1 MSTILIVAVVA
12 VLGYFIL
19 SANGI
24 KLFGKKEHKVKA
36 KKSNEEKYSDILPKE
51 KKEKSEKKVGVKISD
66 SAKKEKLKD
75 DIKKEISEKTGV
87 TTKPAGTGTV
97 SKITKEDFLKNNI
110 EVPSTSN
117 LLTEEEKKAM
127 TAKSLPKAKEQPSK
141 PYDFGLPDF
150 SSPVGF
156 SSPSKGFP
164 LDDPLN
170 SKDDPFGD
178 IDFDAILNGT
188 SSSDKPFMDSFSDF
202 DLPDSSFG
210 GNPKPLSLG
219 SSPISEYNQ
228 KSSAEYFNP
237 STSFD
242 MDSQTTFDADPIM
255 IRSLDERFEQVFGAN
270 YASVAGSKMGKEII
284 IGDILKG
291 PRVKEVRARR
301 SERERRRKWM

>member
-1 MSTILIVAVVA
+1 MTTILIVAVVA

-51 KKEKSEKKVGVKISD
+51 KKEKSEKKSGVKISD

-75 DIKKEISEKTGV
+75 DIKKEISEKTNATPKGS
-87 TTKPAGTGTV
+87 GTGTV
-97 SKITKEDFLKNNI
+97 SKITKEDFVKNNI
-110 EVPSTSN
+110 EVPST
-117 LLTEEEKKAM
+117 LLTEEEKKAI

-150 SSPVGF
+150 SSPAGF
-156 SSPSKGFP
+156 SGASKGFP

-188 SSSDKPFMDSFSDF
+188 GSQDNPLMDSFSDF
-202 DLPDSSFG
+202 DLPDSNFG
-210 GNPKPLSLG
+210 GFNLGTSPK
-219 SSPISEYNQ
+219 SEYNQ

-270 YASVAGSKMGKEII
+270 YTSVAGSKMGKEII

-291 PRVKEVRARR
+291 PRVKEIRARR